1 MKRTHRRRGLMA
13 SILGLTLLLA
23 GCSSMDINDFRG
35 TAPELDI
42 HDYFQGEL
50 RAWGIVENRSG
61 VATRQFTVD
70 MVGRLEG
77 DTLVLEEDFEYA
89 DGETDR
95 RVWRIRKEGEHKYVG
110 TAGDVIGEARGE
122 ARGRAFHWEYKVDL
136 KVGDS
141 TYRVAFDDWMYR
153 QEDDVVI
160 NRATITKWGF
170 EVAQVTVVFQKKGAE

>member
-1 MKRTHRRRGLMA
+1 MASIRMA

-35 TAPELDI
+35 TQPELDI

-95 RVWRIRKEGEHKYVG
+95 RVWRIRKEGEHRYVG

-136 KVGDS
+136 KVGDD

-170 EVAQVTVVFQKKGAE
+170 EVAQVTVVFQKRDSR